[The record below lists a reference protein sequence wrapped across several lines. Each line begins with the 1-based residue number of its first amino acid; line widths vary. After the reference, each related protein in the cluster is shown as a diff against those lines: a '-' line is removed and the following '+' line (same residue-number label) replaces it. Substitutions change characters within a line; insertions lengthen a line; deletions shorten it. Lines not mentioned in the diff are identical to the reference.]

1 MMDYVIGQMPMM
13 LLGSFPFAI
22 STAAYQELARK
33 AGRRWAQQDVYGK
46 RPVLQDT
53 GPDAETI
60 TLAGVIFPEYRGGF
74 RQLDSL
80 RTLMNTGKPQQL
92 ISGSGQLLGKWV
104 IESVEERQGTFAALG
119 APRRQDFTVQLK
131 RFS

>member
-1 MMDYVIGQMPMM
+1 MMDHILAQMPMM
-13 LLGSFPFAI
+13 MLGRFLFAI
-22 STAAYQELARK
+22 STATYQDLTRK
-33 AGRRWAQQDVYGK
+33 TGRRWAQQDVYGK

-74 RQLDSL
+74 RQLDDL
-80 RTLMNTGKPQQL
+80 RALMNTGKPQAL
-92 ISGSGQLLGKWV
+92 LTGSGQLLGKWV
-104 IESVEERQGTFAALG
+104 IESVEERQSTFAALG
-119 APRRQDFTVQLK
+119 APRRQDFTLQLK